1 VSGNSI
7 FSQDDAPWLPEI
19 HGKLWGRRD
28 LVGQI
33 FRKAHLTK
41 TDFVELQN
49 QLQSVNPSRSSTSY
63 ITMDVLA
70 TKSGFLRSRSFVD
83 EDAVAYFDTCNAAP
97 DGNLVPQPI
106 VDTPKG
112 VTSPNLTMADIETL
126 DVDAV
131 DTDTMDNAVDIDAD
145 PDSSNLS
152 LAADAAYLS
161 EGRIAVFPCT
171 IRYIDLTILKLEYL
185 SRVPHMIFIRDEW
198 RTMIDLFNKRE
209 KGIRGGAA
217 FTGQPGIGGHR
228 KYS

>member
-1 VSGNSI
+1 LNFKI
-7 FSQDDAPWLPEI
+7 NF
-19 HGKLWGRRD
+19 
-28 LVGQI
+28 
-33 FRKAHLTK
+33 
-41 TDFVELQN
+41 
-49 QLQSVNPSRSSTSY
+49 NPSRSSTSY
-63 ITMDVLA
+63 ITVDVLA

-131 DTDTMDNAVDIDAD
+131 DTDTMDNAVDTDIMDNAVDTDTMDNAVDINAD

-152 LAADAAYLS
+152 LAADAAHLS